1 MFSATSRSK
10 WRSRAS
16 NARGSVS
23 GARSSLAPVRTMF
36 TAYWIVIL
44 AGIVIYL
51 VVGVTHN

>member
-44 AGIVIYL
+44 AGIVIYV